1 VLSGFWLAVCRLVEG
16 VEALARMV
24 YEDDVELL
32 CADRAVLKLSLR
44 PGQRC
49 RHRVLPNYFMPF
61 E

>member
-1 VLSGFWLAVCRLVEG
+1 MIHEEEVQ
-16 VEALARMV
+16 
-24 YEDDVELL
+24 LL
-32 CADRAVLKLSLR
+32 CAEKSVLKLSLR